1 MSLFEVY
8 DTTWGLHLFQN
19 VEQNMFKLIRY
30 NQMQKTGTPCGSL
43 DNINMPTVPSSV
55 SYNAE

>member
-8 DTTWGLHLFQN
+8 CTKWGSHLFQN

-30 NQMQKTGTPCGSL
+30 NQMQKTVAPCESL
-43 DNINMPTVPSSV
+43 GNINMPTVPSYV
-55 SYNAE
+55 S